1 MQNLSEV
8 ADLAV
13 VVKNGMVSIH
23 SLRGTPLSAVIIDRD
38 IEGDGPTHVVE
49 FDGGKRFEASLEF
62 VNHFEAEEAV
72 VWPLEVDAE
81 WPE

>member
-1 MQNLSEV
+1 MQKLSEV

-23 SLRGTPLSAVIIDRD
+23 SLRDATISVVIIDRD
-38 IEGDGPTHVVE
+38 IESDSPTHVVE

-62 VNHFEAEEAV
+62 VNRFEAEEAV
-72 VWPLEVDAE
+72 VWPVEADAE